1 MEQYF
6 TVQEVANMLQVTK
19 RTIWEW
25 IRKDKLVAV
34 CLSNHNYR
42 ITESD
47 LKAFT
52 NGKKTKV
59 KK

>member
-6 TVQEVANMLQVTK
+6 TVQEVAEMLQVKK

-25 IRKDKLVAV
+25 IRNDKLVAV

-47 LKAFT
+47 LKSFM
-52 NGKKTKV
+52 NSKKSKV